1 MEETHQWEGKNGA
14 DPLVTRAVSL
24 GCGGRLLKGERIGSM
39 EERRDYCTSGG
50 TMYMGGLSYTSRSDH
65 SSRAVRLS
73 SLQGKTGIERNWM
86 NGREE
91 RVTHLRDC

>member
-1 MEETHQWEGKNGA
+1 
-14 DPLVTRAVSL
+14 
-24 GCGGRLLKGERIGSM
+24 M
-39 EERRDYCTSGG
+39 EERRDYGTSGG

-91 RVTHLRDC
+91 RVTHLNADRAEVRERKSMRLESGERKPSRTVMEESWYEKSMGDD